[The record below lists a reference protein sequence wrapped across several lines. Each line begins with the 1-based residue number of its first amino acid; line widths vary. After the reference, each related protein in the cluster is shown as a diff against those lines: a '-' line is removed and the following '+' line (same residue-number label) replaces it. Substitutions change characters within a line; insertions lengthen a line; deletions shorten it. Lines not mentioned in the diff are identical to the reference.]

1 MKVRFYVAPQQGDGT
16 FLNPY
21 RSILN
26 DLIDIHAGDWFDEI
40 DNPARHI
47 SICCVHASD
56 ASHAVILADA
66 RAIAVSPLFA
76 SEADIPNGLNT
87 VLNSIPGIATIKTKL
102 EANGINMAWIS
113 GSNTLKDAIRYLV
126 KTHTIAQIADGLS
139 MDCLLTQVTP
149 LGSTVISVS
158 ENLICIREGDTISIR
173 MMRDYP
179 DYGNW
184 TFTTTVKGIP
194 SGNTIILNNPTDGH
208 GAINAPVY
216 ISLRTVGGFLKQF
229 ALNNLDTTVNQ
240 VPQAIRTA
248 IRNWMQSKGL
258 AIGWITNATTV
269 REILHFIVSNLG
281 IGKLRMSGEE
291 F

>member
-1 MKVRFYVAPQQGDGT
+1 MKVRFYLAPQQGIGT

-26 DLIDIHAGDWFDEI
+26 DLIDIQAGDWFDEI

-56 ASHAVILADA
+56 TSHAAILANA
-66 RAIAVSPLFA
+66 QVIPVSPLFA
-76 SEADIPNGLNT
+76 SEANIPVGLET

-113 GSNTLKDAIRYLV
+113 GSNTLKDAIRYLF
-126 KTHTIAQIADGLS
+126 KTHAIAQIADGE
-139 MDCLLTQVTP
+139 
-149 LGSTVISVS
+149 GKS
-158 ENLICIREGDTISIR
+158 EVKQLIT
-173 MMRDYP
+173 
-179 DYGNW
+179 
-184 TFTTTVKGIP
+184 
-194 SGNTIILNNPTDGH
+194 
-208 GAINAPVY
+208 
-216 ISLRTVGGFLKQF
+216 
-229 ALNNLDTTVNQ
+229 NNLDTTVNQ

-248 IRNWMQSKGL
+248 IKNWMQAKGL

-281 IGKLRMSGEE
+281 IGKLRMSGED